1 MNKCTRNFYEES
13 VYIRG
18 MKLIAAENGY
28 DALMDKIT
36 ASPITKSGRAAVIG
50 GGPAGMAA
58 AYFLRTFR
66 HGDYI
71 VREDG
76 CPWWRGAPRDP

>member
-36 ASPITKSGRAAVIG
+36 ASTDNKERESGCHRRRPGRNGCGIF
-50 GGPAGMAA
+50 PET
-58 AYFLRTFR
+58 LR

-71 VREDG
+71 V
-76 CPWWRGAPRDP
+76 

>member
-1 MNKCTRNFYEES
+1 
-13 VYIRG
+13 

-36 ASPITKSGRAAVIG
+36 ASPITKSGKAAVIG

-58 AYFLRTFR
+58 AYFLRRSGMETTLFEKTDAL
-66 HGDYI
+66 GDYI
-71 VREDG
+71 V
-76 CPWWRGAPRDP
+76 